1 MAKNKSRIDDAML
14 DHVRMTM
21 ERSRGGAAP
30 KEGSPEEFKAQDL
43 YYEAME
49 TGDMD
54 LIYDALEID
63 PGSVDCLLQ
72 FLYAFDG
79 DSLEGL
85 QFAQQIVK
93 IAEKRLGKKMF
104 KECKGHFW
112 GMLETRPYMRARS
125 ELAQR
130 LLKMGQIDESIVE
143 HEGMLELCPGD
154 NLGIR
159 YGLVGLY
166 LQQNRLTDAARLL
179 KEFEDERPYSAMMAW
194 PYVLERFLSGA
205 LDEAA
210 EALSVAREQNGYVEA
225 YLNGH
230 RNLPKESAGSY
241 SPGSREEAE
250 ICADLQ
256 KPAWDAH
263 PESIEWL
270 EASKK

>member
-21 ERSRGGAAP
+21 ERSRGGAEP
-30 KEGSPEEFKAQDL
+30 KAGSPEEFKAQDL

-49 TGDMD
+49 TGEMD

-63 PGSVDCLLQ
+63 PGNVDCLLQ

-85 QFAQQIVK
+85 QFTQQIVK
-93 IAEKRLGKKMF
+93 IAEKRLGKEIF
-104 KECKGHFW
+104 EECKGVFW